1 MIIGRARHR
10 GGVGREVAQCHAILL
25 DVDVDDVRGGGV
37 LGRKAGGRRDDEGRR
52 ISEQEE
58 EGEEGA
64 DADHG
69 RPSNNNYLGTWR
81 R

>member
-1 MIIGRARHR
+1 MIVGRARHR

-25 DVDVDDVRGGGV
+25 DVDDVRGVGV

-52 ISEQEE
+52 RSGQEE
-58 EGEEGA
+58 VEGEEGA